1 MISVAVAA
9 VTVHDVVPMTTRL
22 LLRTEA
28 SNPAP
33 VMATDAPMDPR
44 RGDNPLLI
52 NSFEHFIKK
61 VHYILF
67 IFDYVFEMG

>member
-22 LLRTEA
+22 LLKTEA

-44 RGDNPLLI
+44 RGDNPLLM
-52 NSFEHFIKK
+52 NSFEDFIKK
-61 VHYILF
+61 STFF
-67 IFDYVFEMG
+67 IIHI